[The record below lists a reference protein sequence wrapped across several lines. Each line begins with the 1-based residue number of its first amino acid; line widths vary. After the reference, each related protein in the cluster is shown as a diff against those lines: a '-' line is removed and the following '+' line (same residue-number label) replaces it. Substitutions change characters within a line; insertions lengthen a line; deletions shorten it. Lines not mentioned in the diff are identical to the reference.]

1 MERLLEL
8 LPIDFVG
15 EADQGV
21 IGINDGDELRFEEV
35 ALSGLRGLGQ
45 HAVSQIF
52 VDFAPTLEQMPR
64 QKVMLSCLYPAA
76 Y

>member
-1 MERLLEL
+1 
-8 LPIDFVG
+8 
-15 EADQGV
+15 V

-52 VDFAPTLEQMPR
+52 VDFAPTPEQKPC
-64 QKVMLSCLYPAA
+64 QKVTLSYCSPTLC
-76 Y
+76 